1 MKDAI
6 SSARTMIRNRVERHS
21 TSPFYAF
28 AASEM
33 ARIDERVTQGPRIDR
48 AFYETLTHG
57 IGLMCARELEAND
70 MPFCDAV
77 YAMSTEIQG
86 MIN

>member
-1 MKDAI
+1 MNDAL
-6 SSARTMIRNRVERHS
+6 SSARTMIRDRVERHS

-28 AASEM
+28 AAHEM
-33 ARIDERVTQGPRIDR
+33 ARIDARVAQGPRIDP
-48 AFYETLTHG
+48 AFYKTLTHG

-77 YAMSTEIQG
+77 YAMLTEIQG
-86 MIN
+86 MIK